1 MDQFPGRHVEVWFRI
16 LLEIKN
22 RPGGIVGRV
31 CSAFGDVPVVSQ
43 PAPVLGQ
50 AQYFLALEDV
60 GGTSLARDSSIIL
73 SQTSGA
79 RSRTSLARWIVAS
92 TSPMASCAF
101 A

>member
-1 MDQFPGRHVEVWFRI
+1 MDQFPGRHVEVWFRV
-16 LLEIKN
+16 LFEIKN

-31 CSAFGDVPVVSQ
+31 CSAFGDIPVVRL

-60 GGTSLARDSSIIL
+60 GGILASADSFIIL

-79 RSRTSLARWIVAS
+79 RSRTSLAR
-92 TSPMASCAF
+92 
-101 A
+101 